1 MITPPSSVITNQDGS
16 SAFKRHN
23 SDNTSARQNQIRL
36 RNNSGTVMK
45 SWQRSQS
52 SPVGTKKCS
61 KEEVSSLIN
70 NQSIKK
76 SCGMIVHRA
85 LISTLCP
92 P

>member
-1 MITPPSSVITNQDGS
+1 MTI
-16 SAFKRHN
+16 R
-23 SDNTSARQNQIRL
+23 TSAQQNQIRL

-61 KEEVSSLIN
+61 KEEVSSLKIIN
-70 NQSIKK
+70 QFKK
-76 SCGMIVHRA
+76 TSGMIAHA
-85 LISTLCP
+85 LISTLRP